1 MAFVAT
7 PPARAVVQVHSAKH
21 KCDLWTSNYRPVVLA
36 PLTMK
41 GSGNGAPKSNKG
53 LFGKLKDDL
62 LRRIVTVPGGGG
74 DPDKELIE
82 CVFCEGVG
90 KIECDGCN
98 GTGIDVLG
106 STCLMCDGKK
116 VLTCPVC
123 NGVGMVDRV
132 RRGGTDD
139 EKQFVVKGKEKE
151 RTK

>member
-1 MAFVAT
+1 MAFVT
-7 PPARAVVQVHSAKH
+7 TFPARAAVQVQSGKH
-21 KCDLWTSNYRPVVLA
+21 KCGLWTNNHRPVVVA

-41 GSGNGAPKSNKG
+41 GSGNGPESNNKG
-53 LFGKLKDDL
+53 LFAKLKEDL
-62 LRRIVTVPGGGG
+62 LRRIVTVPGGG

-82 CVFCEGVG
+82 CVFCDGSG
-90 KIECDGCN
+90 QIDCDGCN

-116 VLTCPVC
+116 HLTCPVC

-139 EKQFVVKGKEKE
+139 RKEFVVKQKK
-151 RTK
+151 RTE